1 MALDYL
7 PSWGQLPV
15 EQYLIE
21 SWNPAS
27 TEQPST
33 QRARL
38 VKQFLNIDHFNAD
51 WDPTRGGTNPDA
63 QPVRVP
69 TEEEISIILRPWR
82 SDDIRRRAWRVWEA
96 YTNTSGNNPVL
107 LRTWYNPKDDER
119 VKSWATLSEFFEDDA
134 DWAIL
139 DNPAVFNFGTGP
151 WQQVLEIIPEIA
163 ARLFQDDQWV
173 RRKDWR
179 VDNRF
184 YSRFK
189 DRLNAVKR
197 SNPSWRSD
205 LNILV
210 KENTAARSFLH
221 LVSRSYI
228 LIADKETFETDHFL
242 LAYLDARGRVTMQ
255 GRILVDEDRLTQV
268 SLERFQAIPPM
279 EVFDEGELGPDYVVA
294 AGNAGDREVY
304 YWTRE
309 DLEDDPPPGD
319 EDED

>member
-1 MALDYL
+1 MALDYP

-51 WDPTRGGTNPDA
+51 WDPTCGGTNPDA

-69 TEEEISIILRPWR
+69 TEEDISIILRPWR

-96 YTNTSGNNPVL
+96 YANTGGNNPVL
-107 LRTWYNPKDDER
+107 LRTWYNSKDDER
-119 VKSWATLSEFFEDDA
+119 VKSCATLSEFLEDDA

-179 VDNRF
+179 VNNRF

-189 DRLNAVKR
+189 EELNAVKR
-197 SNPSWRSD
+197 SNPS
-205 LNILV
+205 
-210 KENTAARSFLH
+210 
-221 LVSRSYI
+221 SYI
-228 LIADKETFETDHFL
+228 LIADKKTFKTDHFL
-242 LAYLDARGRVTMQ
+242 LAYLDAKGRVTMQ
-255 GRILVDEDRLTQV
+255 GRILVNEDRLTEV

-279 EVFDEGELGPDYVVA
+279 EVFDDGELGPDYIVA

-309 DLEDDPPPGD
+309 DLEGDPPPLGD
-319 EDED
+319 EKDQL